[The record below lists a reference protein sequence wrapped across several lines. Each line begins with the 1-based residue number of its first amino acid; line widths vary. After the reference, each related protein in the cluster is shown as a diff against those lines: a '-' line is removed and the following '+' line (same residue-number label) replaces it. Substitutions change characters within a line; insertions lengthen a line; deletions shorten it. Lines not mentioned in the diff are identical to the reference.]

1 MGRLLLAL
9 SLFFYSFLGANPVNP
24 ESGEVLAK
32 MASALKSNKA
42 MELKFR
48 MTAVGVDGSVEG
60 SFNGIVQA
68 QGYAFKLVNP
78 DLEVFCDGVS
88 KWILNVAEGE
98 LTIFPNDTTQV
109 DLVENPVGFLSS
121 LNSSNSQFK
130 QPAKAQLTRNPLTD
144 REIWSVELTPKN
156 RYAAYKSLTVCIDK
170 ESFLPSVL
178 MYRSNDGNSYT
189 ITIESIKTL
198 PIWPLSFFQ
207 FPAERTNSLN
217 VTDLR

>member
-1 MGRLLLAL
+1 MGRFFLTIAFFLY
-9 SLFFYSFLGANPVNP
+9 SLLGANPVNP
-24 ESGEVLAK
+24 ESGEVLEK
-32 MASALKSNKA
+32 MASALKANKA

-60 SFNGIVQA
+60 SFSGVVQA
-68 QGYAFKLVNP
+68 QGYAFKLMNP
-78 DLEVFCDGVS
+78 ELEVFCDGVS
-88 KWILNVAEGE
+88 KWILNVGEGE
-98 LTIFPNDTTQV
+98 LTIFANDTTQV

-130 QPAKAQLTRNPLTD
+130 QPSKAQLTKNPLNG
-144 REIWSVELTPKN
+144 REIWSVELTPKS

-189 ITIESIKTL
+189 ITIESIKPT
-198 PIWPLSFFQ
+198 PVWPLSFFQ
-207 FPAERTNSLN
+207 FPAERTNNLN
-217 VTDLR
+217 ITDLR